1 MHVST
6 ARFVTR
12 HSRLMRRGASWLG
25 AAAFVAGTTAFVTP
39 PRLATVPGT
48 IYTFRTTTAESDES
62 FSAARKVVTQSTG
75 KVQIA
80 GDKAR
85 IDFSDLKGPSP
96 AMGSKEGYILLHDGG
111 NTMYMVDPKEKQ
123 YMKVDAKALGSMMS
137 SLASMTGGIMKI
149 EFKDPSVTVNK
160 LGAGEAILGYD
171 TEKWEILQNYTM
183 SMRVMGMGRTNR
195 VESRTML
202 WMAPK
207 LAPKDMMNPFTDMAR
222 NMSGMFEGF
231 SNFEEVIAAPMRQLP
246 TYGTLKSVSQSKT
259 TQGDR
264 GRPQYELSTMEVTEW
279 TTADVPAA
287 VFELPSNF
295 KLIEMPKMDEAEGN
309 SGGGGL
315 GGLLRRRPPA

>member
-1 MHVST
+1 M
-6 ARFVTR
+6 TR
-12 HSRLMRRGASWLG
+12 RVLPWLG
-25 AAAFVAGTTAFVTP
+25 SAALLAGTTAFVVP
-39 PRLATVPGT
+39 PRLDVAPGI
-48 IYTFRTTTAESDES
+48 IYTFRTSTAESDES
-62 FSAARKVVTQSTG
+62 FSAARKVSTQATG
-75 KVQIA
+75 KVQIS

-96 AMGSKEGYILLHDGG
+96 AMGSKDGYVLMTDGG
-111 NTMYMVDPKEKQ
+111 ATMYMVDPKEKQ

-149 EFKDPSVTVNK
+149 EFKDPTVSVSK
-160 LGAGEAILGYD
+160 LGAGESMLGYD
-171 TEKWEILQNYTM
+171 TEKWEIAQSYTM

-195 VESRTML
+195 VESKTTL

-207 LAPKDMMNPFTDMAR
+207 LAPKEMMNPFIDMAS
-222 NMSGMFEGF
+222 NMGAMFEGF

-246 TYGTLKSVSQSKT
+246 TYGTLKSVSQTKT

-279 TTADVPAA
+279 TTGDVPAA
-287 VFELPSNF
+287 VFELPSNY

-315 GGLLRRRPPA
+315 GGLLRRRPPV